1 MKISRVTYITT
12 CITSATLLHAVTLG
26 AASAQPMPPAP
37 AAPAA
42 YPPPVYAPAPYPPT
56 YPADTA
62 PYPGPTSGP
71 PSSITPL
78 TLVPPVEAKSES
90 TALWYAIGGTL
101 AAPLLFSAIGSTQ
114 NENVVVPGAILG
126 VGLMMVGPSFGHFYA
141 AGRFKVTTGMGIRV
155 VGSAV
160 GLGAGLAVTSGE
172 NCTRNTDGPDDFC
185 GLGGFALAMAVVGG
199 SLVVGTIW
207 DLATA
212 GQAARNANERAA
224 RVSWHAA
231 PLVMPS
237 PSGQGTVTGL
247 AVGGSF

>member
-1 MKISRVTYITT
+1 MKIEHSSRITT
-12 CITSATLLHAVTLG
+12 GITVATLLYASTIG

-37 AAPAA
+37 VAAEPAI

-62 PYPGPTSGP
+62 PYPGTNSGP
-71 PSSITPL
+71 PSTMAPV
-78 TLVPPVEAKSES
+78 TLPPPAESKSES
-90 TALWYAIGGTL
+90 TALWYSIGGTL
-101 AAPLLFSAIGSTQ
+101 AAPLLFSAIGSTS
-114 NENVVVPGAILG
+114 NKDVFVTG
-126 VGLMMVGPSFGHFYA
+126 VIVGTGLMMVGPSFGHFYA

-155 VGSAV
+155 IGSAV
-160 GLGAGLAVTSGE
+160 GMGAGLAVATGE
-172 NCTRNTDGPDDFC
+172 NCSKHTDGQEDPC
-185 GLGGFALAMAVVGG
+185 GHGGFVLAMTVVGG
-199 SLVVGTIW
+199 SLIVGTIW

-224 RVSWHAA
+224 RVSWHAT

-237 PSGQGTVTGL
+237 AAGTVTGL